1 MRTVEDKIFNEQA
14 NCETT
19 YFVRPESDFC
29 QVEPDK
35 TLATIGGINEKEKR
49 PGYRKG
55 IHC

>member
-1 MRTVEDKIFNEQA
+1 MRTAEDKIFNEQA

-35 TLATIGGINEKEKR
+35 ALATIGGINEKEKR
-49 PGYRKG
+49 QGYRKG